1 MVKLGLVFFVMLG
14 ALVCS
19 TFIPGAW
26 SHFSVGGHA
35 IPYAAPG
42 LALVLYVAWKAIK

>member
-1 MVKLGLVFFVMLG
+1 MVKLGLIAFVMIG

-26 SHFSVGGHA
+26 SAFHVGGRA
-35 IPYAAPG
+35 IPYAVPG